1 MHGKVMMYLCAVDDL
16 ALSCTHTHTHMRV
29 VVMVLFVE
37 AVGLLPPQTGRIDIN
52 TPKVT
57 GHAGPVLDLKWC
69 PFNDNLIA
77 SGADDCTIKLW
88 HIPDGGLKAN
98 LTEPLADLQGHQ
110 RRVSMVEWHPTAENV
125 LFSAG
130 YDYQVTPGAT
140 VGLHIQ
146 HGSVITISSYLSAC
160 SSGG

>member
-1 MHGKVMMYLCAVDDL
+1 M
-16 ALSCTHTHTHMRV
+16 
-29 VVMVLFVE
+29 
-37 AVGLLPPQTGRIDIN
+37 N

-88 HIPDGGLKAN
+88 HVPDGGLKVN
-98 LTEPLADLQGHQ
+98 LTDPLGDLQGHQ
-110 RRVSMVEWHPTAENV
+110 RRVSLVEWHPTAENV

-130 YDYQVTPGAT
+130 YDYQVGNLEQTYGKIDFSKPR
-140 VGLHIQ
+140 
-146 HGSVITISSYLSAC
+146 IS
-160 SSGG
+160 